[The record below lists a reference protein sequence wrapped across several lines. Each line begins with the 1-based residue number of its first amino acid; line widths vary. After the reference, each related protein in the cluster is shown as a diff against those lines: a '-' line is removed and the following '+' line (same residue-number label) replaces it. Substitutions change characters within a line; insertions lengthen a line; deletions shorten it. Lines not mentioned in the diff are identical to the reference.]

1 MSEQS
6 NRKDALTHNEISAF
20 CTQIAMVMKAGI
32 PISEGVAI
40 MLEDIK
46 NPAGKEIL
54 ERIHKQVELGSP
66 LFTALE
72 ETDRFPK
79 YVVDMCQIGEATG
92 RLDDVME
99 SLSAYYEREEAIA
112 KNIKNAVT
120 YPLIMIGMM
129 VFVIAVLIVKVMP
142 IFNEVFI
149 QLGSEMTG
157 FSRSVLNLGTSLGA
171 YAFVFVGL
179 IAVCAVAYFFL
190 RSTESGRRTLQR
202 WSASFF
208 ATKKLNAKIASGRF
222 AAAMALMMASG
233 MDTDQSLDMV
243 FRLVDNEYVRNKIT
257 ACKKFISEGFTFAD
271 ALVRATIFSGVYA
284 RMVTVG
290 FKTGS
295 VDLVMRKLAERY
307 EEEIDTQVGNIIS
320 ILEPTLVAILSI
332 IVGMILL
339 SVMLPLMGIMSSI
352 G

>member
-257 ACKKFISEGFTFAD
+257 ACKT
-271 ALVRATIFSGVYA
+271 
-284 RMVTVG
+284 
-290 FKTGS
+290 
-295 VDLVMRKLAERY
+295 
-307 EEEIDTQVGNIIS
+307 
-320 ILEPTLVAILSI
+320 
-332 IVGMILL
+332 MIQANH
-339 SVMLPLMGIMSSI
+339 MNR
-352 G
+352 